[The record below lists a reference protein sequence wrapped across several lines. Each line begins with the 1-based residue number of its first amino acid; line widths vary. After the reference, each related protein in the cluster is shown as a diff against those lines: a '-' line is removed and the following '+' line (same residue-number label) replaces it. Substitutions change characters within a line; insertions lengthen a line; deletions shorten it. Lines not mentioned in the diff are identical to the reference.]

1 MEIGDDSIADAI
13 SRRWAHRPSTRAPW
27 RVVSE
32 ADALAD
38 AEFAHASGAASGAP
52 DLQRATKA

>member
-13 SRRWAHRPSTRAPW
+13 SWRGAHRSRTRTSGC
-27 RVVSE
+27 VVSE

-38 AEFAHASGAASGAP
+38 AEFAHTAGTAAGAP